1 MPIRTRSLLLAAVLA
16 AACTAQADNLKAPPK
31 APPAT
36 ATLTPEKRARALVE
50 KQLKA
55 LPDGNAALVADF
67 TKDAVVMMPYIGSR
81 VDDPDLE
88 LATAIAG
95 MHPHAEMK
103 GAKLA
108 KLVAGGNASMVWLAA
123 ELEITV
129 LSAEP
134 GETPSTD
141 VRTVRAVELL
151 DAASDWKIVAAS
163 FVEVRGLS
171 QRKSSL
177 GPIPSPTDPG
187 PLVPLLAAPDKLAA
201 AFTGDPAV
209 LYGSDKAE
217 RAIGAR
223 AAKALLGKW
232 AKLPLAIEDSDKV
245 REVRTANW
253 GYAMADVNIAKAGG
267 PPYRMSAFLIA
278 VPGANGAWSVVAASY
293 GAL

>member
-1 MPIRTRSLLLAAVLA
+1 MPIRALLLASAALA

-31 APPAT
+31 TSANAN

-67 TKDAVVMMPYIGSR
+67 TKDAVVLLSYIGSR
-81 VDDPDLE
+81 IDEPDLE

-95 MHPHAEMK
+95 LHPHAEMK
-103 GAKLA
+103 SAKLA
-108 KLVAGGNASMVWLAA
+108 NLVAGGNASMVWLAA
-123 ELEITV
+123 ELEIVV
-129 LSAEP
+129 LSTEP
-134 GETPSTD
+134 GETPSSE

-171 QRKSSL
+171 QRRASL
-177 GPIPSPTDPG
+177 GPIPSPTPAG
-187 PLVPLLAAPDKLAA
+187 PLTPLLAAPDKLAA
-201 AFTGDPAV
+201 AIGGDPVV
-209 LYGSDKAE
+209 LYGTDKAE
-217 RAIGAR
+217 RAIGAA

-232 AKLPLAIEDSDKV
+232 RKLPLTIDEGDKV

-253 GYAMADVNIAKAGG
+253 GYAMADVNIPKPGG
-267 PPYRMSAFLIA
+267 PPFRMSAFLIA
-278 VPGANGAWSVVAASY
+278 LPGAGGSWSVVAAIY